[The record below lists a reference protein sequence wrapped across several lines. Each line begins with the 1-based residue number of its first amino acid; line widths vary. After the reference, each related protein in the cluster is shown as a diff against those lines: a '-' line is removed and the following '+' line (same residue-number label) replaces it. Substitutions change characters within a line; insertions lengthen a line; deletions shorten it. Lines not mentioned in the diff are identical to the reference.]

1 MEEKKDTLEL
11 DLTGLDGIE
20 PAPSRMTQEYQ
31 DFLKSQENL
40 VVFDH
45 IPGVTDTDEAPDMKQ
60 TSEEPE
66 TETDVSVEEFGSE
79 QLRTDDMQN
88 GADTDETTESTETT
102 PSYTDDYY
110 ESWE

>member
-45 IPGVTDTDEAPDMKQ
+45 IPGVTDAATDETPDMKL
-60 TSEEPE
+60 TPEEPE
-66 TETDVSVEEFGSE
+66 TETAVPVEEPGSE
-79 QLRTDDMQN
+79 QVQTDDMQN
-88 GADTDETTESTETT
+88 GAETDETTETT